1 MKFNKNFDN
10 VSEKKPEQEETK
22 TTVYLD
28 MDLLQPNKRNEYQMT
43 EIEQLSA
50 MIKLAGGILQNIIV
64 SPANEEGHYTITTGE
79 RRWRAALL
87 LRDKGEY
94 PETLHNK
101 VPCTI
106 QNPQEIDLPLDD
118 AGKEDFAILVTNQ
131 YRSKTDGEKYMEYQK
146 WRNIIKQLRR
156 SGVKYLPSGYDE
168 EDTQIEIKGTST
180 RELVATQMGVSTG
193 QISRYEN
200 IEKRGSEDLIER
212 LMNDELNLSEAEK
225 EIASSKKKN
234 QRRKQEKQVTINRD
248 IVITELREIMSTVTD
263 ESIIMTEMQYKKYTD
278 AIKQLKKLLI

>member
-1 MKFNKNFDN
+1 
-10 VSEKKPEQEETK
+10 
-22 TTVYLD
+22 
-28 MDLLQPNKRNEYQMT
+28 
-43 EIEQLSA
+43 
-50 MIKLAGGILQNIIV
+50 
-64 SPANEEGHYTITTGE
+64 
-79 RRWRAALL
+79 
-87 LRDKGEY
+87 
-94 PETLHNK
+94 
-101 VPCTI
+101 
-106 QNPQEIDLPLDD
+106 
-118 AGKEDFAILVTNQ
+118 
-131 YRSKTDGEKYMEYQK
+131 MEYQK

>member
-10 VSEKKPEQEETK
+10 VSEKKPEQEEAK

-234 QRRKQEKQVTINRD
+234 QRRKQEKQVTVNRD

>member
-10 VSEKKPEQEETK
+10 VSEKKPEQEEAK

-234 QRRKQEKQVTINRD
+234 QRRKQEKRVTVNRD